1 MDEKTRLAAE
11 LAAQMIA
18 ARAFSPTYS
27 VNLLRE
33 GKDTPEDVVRA
44 ALDGMAFGTAMRS
57 AASSRRHSPW
67 YWKRWKTRKPSLS
80 AAPGSNQATA
90 SPTAR
95 SPGAPGRESRLPPV
109 RLEQRW

>member
-33 GKDTPEDVVRA
+33 GKDPPEDVVRA
-44 ALDGMAFGTAMRS
+44 ALDGMAFGTGDALGRIF
-57 AASSRRHSPW
+57 
-67 YWKRWKTRKPSLS
+67 
-80 AAPGSNQATA
+80 QATFA
-90 SPTAR
+90 LVLEALEDPQAIAQRR
-95 SPGAPGRESRLPPV
+95 SR
-109 RLEQRW
+109 Q